1 MPLCLEDRF
10 VMIVSIATGGA
21 VSAGSDVLCSA
32 CPEQWTTLSVQC
44 PEEGEAGGEEEEGGR
59 VGEGREGILELSSTE
74 E

>member
-32 CPEQWTTLSVQC
+32 CSEQRTTLAVQC
-44 PEEGEAGGEEEEGGR
+44 PEEGEAGGEEGGREGG
-59 VGEGREGILELSSTE
+59 GGILELSSTE